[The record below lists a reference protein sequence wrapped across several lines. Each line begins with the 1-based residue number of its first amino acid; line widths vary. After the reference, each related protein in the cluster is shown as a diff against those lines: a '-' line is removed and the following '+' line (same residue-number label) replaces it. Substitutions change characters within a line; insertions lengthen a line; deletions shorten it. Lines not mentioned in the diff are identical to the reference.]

1 MCYHFLS
8 KQGIYCIHKK
18 MIIYKVLST
27 PTHLSRFP
35 YVYEGAFVQLEGL
48 SQQFMDQLVAW
59 WSI

>member
-1 MCYHFLS
+1 
-8 KQGIYCIHKK
+8 

-48 SQQFMDQLVAW
+48 SQQFMDQLVA
-59 WSI
+59 